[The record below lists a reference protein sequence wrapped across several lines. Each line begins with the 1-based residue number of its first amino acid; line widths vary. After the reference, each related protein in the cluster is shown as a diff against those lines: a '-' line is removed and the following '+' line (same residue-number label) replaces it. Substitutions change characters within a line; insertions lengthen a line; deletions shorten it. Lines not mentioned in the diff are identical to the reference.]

1 MGTVAT
7 SYLSK
12 TLDASNRKTWTFS
25 TWLKIPSNIV
35 DSQVIWA
42 NSYAADSANYA
53 YISLTST
60 FNIEVQGV
68 IGNATKVNIKT
79 NRKLLDSTS
88 WYHLVV
94 RMDTTQSTAADR
106 VRIYIN
112 GGDAETSFATNTIP
126 DQNQDLG
133 WQMNVEH
140 RIGNFAGLNRA
151 FYGLL
156 AHTHF
161 ADGQSYAPS
170 TFTETDVTTGEIKA
184 KLSPTVTYG
193 TNGFFLKYENA
204 SNFGADSSGESNDM
218 ATSGT
223 FRQDTDTPS
232 NNFII
237 LDKNQAYFGSV
248 DNGSDLVDH
257 SGTAF
262 LGTNATA
269 TGANGT
275 MMMSDGKWYAE
286 FKPASDRT
294 TADSIT
300 ISIYKN
306 GTHASRRWKNSGANA
321 IVGKETGS
329 NGCEGI
335 TYQPMTSTPNLIDD
349 GGGGTVNYGAQ
360 ASANDIIMMAVDLS
374 AATSKIWFGKNG
386 TWFNAPGTSNVGNP
400 ATGANPGLSFAKGDD
415 FWGVNVTSASNQANN
430 ANRYMYCNFGRG
442 CFGTTAVSSGNADS
456 AGKGTFEYAPPNS
469 YLSICTSNIK
479 NTG

>member
-25 TWLKIPSNIV
+25 TWLKIPSMIA
-35 DSQVIWA
+35 DTQVIWA
-42 NSYAADSANYA
+42 NSYAADSTNYA

-79 NRKLLDSTS
+79 NRKLLDATS

-133 WQMNVEH
+133 WNMNVEH
-140 RIGNFAGLNRA
+140 RIGNFAGLNRN

-170 TFTETDVTTGEIKA
+170 TFGSTDSTTNEWKPN
-184 KLSPTVTYG
+184 LSPSVNYG

-204 SNFGADSSGESNDM
+204 SNFGADSSGQSNNM

-223 FRQDTDTPS
+223 
-232 NNFII
+232 
-237 LDKNQAYFGSV
+237 
-248 DNGSDLVDH
+248 
-257 SGTAF
+257 
-262 LGTNATA
+262 
-269 TGANGT
+269 
-275 MMMSDGKWYAE
+275 
-286 FKPASDRT
+286 
-294 TADSIT
+294 
-300 ISIYKN
+300 
-306 GTHASRRWKNSGANA
+306 
-321 IVGKETGS
+321 
-329 NGCEGI
+329 
-335 TYQPMTSTPNLIDD
+335 
-349 GGGGTVNYGAQ
+349 
-360 ASANDIIMMAVDLS
+360 
-374 AATSKIWFGKNG
+374 
-386 TWFNAPGTSNVGNP
+386 
-400 ATGANPGLSFAKGDD
+400 
-415 FWGVNVTSASNQANN
+415 
-430 ANRYMYCNFGRG
+430 
-442 CFGTTAVSSGNADS
+442 
-456 AGKGTFEYAPPNS
+456 
-469 YLSICTSNIK
+469 
-479 NTG
+479 

>member
-25 TWLKIPSNIV
+25 TWLKIPSMIA
-35 DSQVIWA
+35 DTQVIWA
-42 NSYAADSANYA
+42 NSYAADSTNYA

-79 NRKLLDSTS
+79 NRKLLDATS

-133 WQMNVEH
+133 WNMNVEH
-140 RIGNFAGLNRA
+140 RIGNFAGLNRN

-170 TFTETDVTTGEIKA
+170 TFGSTDSTTNEWKPN
-184 KLSPTVTYG
+184 LSPSVNYG

-204 SNFGADSSGESNDM
+204 SNFGADSSGQSNNM

-232 NNFII
+232 NNFMI
-237 LDKNQAYFGSV
+237 LDKHQAYEATV
-248 DNGSDLVDH
+248 NGADKVDH
-257 SGTAF
+257 SGTAW
-262 LGTNATA
+262 LGTSGSAI
-269 TGANGT
+269 GANGT
-275 MMMSDGKWYAE
+275 MCMSDGKWYAE
-286 FKPASDRT
+286 FKPASANT
-294 TADSIT
+294 QANGNT

-306 GTHASRRWKNSGANA
+306 GTHASRRWRNAGAGA
-321 IVGKETGS
+321 IPGIETGS

-335 TYQPMTSTPNLIDD
+335 TYQPMTGTPNLVDD
-349 GGGGTVNYGAQ
+349 GGGGTVNYGVQ
-360 ASANDIIMMAVDLS
+360 ASANDIIMLAVDLS

-386 TWFNAPGTSNVGNP
+386 TWFNAPSTSSAGDPANGNY
-400 ATGANPGLSFAKGDD
+400 AGLSFAKGDD
-415 FWGVNVTSASNQANN
+415 FWGINVTAVNYSGANY
-430 ANRYMYCNFGRG
+430 YMYCNFGRG

-456 AGKGTFEYAPPNS
+456 AGVGTFEYAPPTNF
-469 YLSICTSNIK
+469 LAICTKNIK
-479 NTG
+479 DTG